1 MNSAGA
7 AARDRIEGWQPVWES
22 PAASRAAECRS
33 RPHVVLVAASL
44 ELFGGQSV
52 QAAMLAD
59 RLRAEGYAVG
69 WIPINPR
76 FPKPLLWLRRIPY
89 LRTLANVLLYLPSLV
104 RLRKA
109 DVVHVF
115 SAAYFSFLLGP
126 VPALLAAR
134 LMGKRVILNYHSGEA
149 EDHLARWGLLVHPWL
164 KLAHEIV
171 VPSQFLC
178 EVFSRFGYAAR
189 VIANIIDTSAFDFR
203 EHSPLSP
210 RLLSPRNLEPHYRVE
225 VVIRAF
231 ALIKKRYPEATL
243 LVAGYGSEEQ
253 SLRRLVKE
261 LETEGV
267 TFHGSYRPSTA
278 PRLYASADIF
288 VNASVIDNQ
297 PVSVLEAFASGL
309 PVVST
314 TTGDIGAMLGDG
326 ALGIPIPPENPQ
338 AIANAVESLIE
349 NPKQSMDMVH
359 RAYLSLRRYSWAEV
373 RDNWAEVYDNASVS

>member
-1 MNSAGA
+1 M
-7 AARDRIEGWQPVWES
+7 
-22 PAASRAAECRS
+22 
-33 RPHVVLVAASL
+33 VAASL

-52 QAAMLAD
+52 QAAALAE
-59 RLRAEGYAVG
+59 RLRAEGYAVD

-76 FPKPLLWLRRIPY
+76 FPKPLRWLRRIPY
-89 LRTLANVLLYLPSLV
+89 LRTLANALLYLPSLAG
-104 RLRKA
+104 LRKA

-115 SAAYFSFLLGP
+115 SASYFSFLLGP
-126 VPALLAAR
+126 APALLAAR

-178 EVFSRFGYAAR
+178 EVFARFGYATR

-203 EHSPLSP
+203 ERSPLRP
-210 RLLSPRNLEPHYRVE
+210 RLLSTRNLESHYRVE
-225 VVIRAF
+225 VVVRAF

-253 SLRRLVKE
+253 NLRRLVKE

-267 TFHGSYRPSTA
+267 TFYGRYLPSTA
-278 PRLYASADIF
+278 PRLYANADIF

-309 PVVST
+309 PIVST
-314 TTGDIGAMLGDG
+314 ATGDIGAMLEGG
-326 ALGIPIPPENPQ
+326 RLGIIVPPDDPE
-338 AIANAVESLIE
+338 AMAGAVETLIE
-349 NPKQSMDMVH
+349 NQRQSMHMA
-359 RAYLSLRRYSWAEV
+359 RQAYRSLKRFSWEQV
-373 RDNWAEVYDNASVS
+373 RDDWSEVYGGQLRKGAVS